1 MVTVMVY
8 TPATLEQIDKA
19 IFQLIVNSFTFK
31 TFSRRLLDYN
41 RVPAE
46 AQPAAFLA
54 TGDLEPRLGA
64 GTPGMP
70 YKWKLHRKIW
80 LYANGG
86 NDDTIIPSSLMN
98 PILNAVFAAFKPTPP
113 GDRQTLGGIVYNVSF
128 SGRIMTDEGLLGP
141 QAVAVIPVEVLTGEI
156 YS

>member
-1 MVTVMVY
+1 MSPVFA
-8 TPATLEQIDKA
+8 PATLEQIDQA
-19 IFQLIVNSFTFK
+19 IFGLIIRSFTFVTK
-31 TFSRRLLDYN
+31 SRRLVNYSS
-41 RVPAE
+41 VPAE

-54 TGDLEPRLGA
+54 SGDLEPRLGA

-70 YKWKLHRKIW
+70 YKWKLYRKIW
-80 LYANGG
+80 LYANAG
-86 NDDTIIPSSLMN
+86 NDDQIVPSSIMN

-113 GDRQTLGGIVYNVSF
+113 GDRQTLNGLVYNVSF